1 MKTALQDKLS
11 SYVNALRPIIY
22 INHFDHH
29 LADELIASVAD
40 GAKCYTFHQFRHICE
55 QGKAFCR
62 GQFACWIF
70 GKSACFS

>member
-40 GAKCYTFHQFRHICE
+40 GKCFTFTNSGIFR
-55 QGKAFCR
+55 
-62 GQFACWIF
+62 
-70 GKSACFS
+70 